1 MGIKDSGF
9 VWPCTFLSGLKI
21 EDRARLA
28 TSYVQC
34 RDWQHDNMD
43 AHTKSLA
50 AVFRG
55 FPELDGIR
63 MLTVDPVLHLGVWL
77 QPSDGDLLSRDHTLF
92 QDRSSQALIQDY
104 SRNTHPRMYTNE
116 PVVIKDCV
124 IDAIELSGSKL
135 RAFEPLRGQR
145 SSTSTHPL
153 SSHQRFG
160 RCVWSSQIMT
170 LTNSTFT
177 FSSIR

>member
-28 TSYVQC
+28 ASYVQC

-124 IDAIELSGSKL
+124 IDASCL
-135 RAFEPLRGQR
+135 AR
-145 SSTSTHPL
+145 SFAP
-153 SSHQRFG
+153 SSHSEASGLRPRLIPYHHTSASDAAYG
-160 RCVWSSQIMT
+160 PHRS
-170 LTNSTFT
+170 
-177 FSSIR
+177 